1 MNLLTNF
8 PNGVTS
14 FGVPV
19 VGGGAG
25 PYHPYAQYWYVDAN
39 NFTGAASDGNDGLSP
54 ESPLV
59 TMAQCFTNILSASAS
74 GSVITFIGNVREQVT
89 TPAGIFDV
97 TIIGGSNSPRNAD
110 AFSGGTTADGGRMGA
125 SWLAPASPTA
135 STPLLKV
142 QQQGWRCQNFLF
154 GAAPAATPSV
164 DLFRD
169 GGSGDDERDA
179 SHASFYGMRFD
190 SSPIGIRANG
200 GPAFITIAGCLF
212 ARATTTA
219 IANTVGA
226 GIGTNLNWNIV
237 GNRFFSNVNHI
248 VVPTSGATISGN
260 TFQAHTTMAI
270 DLDGGVATNAVWG
283 NSLSGTY
290 SIAGGYR
297 GAGAGDEWGGNFNSI
312 AGGVTAA
319 DPA

>member
-1 MNLLTNF
+1 MPYTDY
-8 PNGVTS
+8 PNGITS
-14 FGVPV
+14 FGVPTMGI
-19 VGGGAG
+19 GGG
-25 PYHPYAQYWYVDAN
+25 PYAPFGNWVFVDAN
-39 NFTGAASDGNDGLSP
+39 NFTGAASDGNIGTADSP
-54 ESPLV
+54 VTTMSRAFTLV
-59 TMAQCFTNILSASAS
+59 KS
-74 GSVITFIGNVREQVT
+74 GGVISFIGNIREQLT
-89 TPAGIFDV
+89 APEGIFGV
-97 TIIGGSNSPRNAD
+97 SIIGAATSPRNAD
-110 AFSGGTTADGGRMGA
+110 SFSGGTSGDGGRTGA
-125 SWLAPASPTA
+125 SWVAPASPTA

-142 QQQGWRCQNFLF
+142 LQQGWSFRNFLF
-154 GAAPAATPSV
+154 GAAPAATASV
-164 DLFRD
+164 LLYRD
-169 GGSGDDERDA
+169 GGAGSAERDA
-179 SHASFYGMRFD
+179 SHAAFYGMRFD
-190 SSPIGIRANG
+190 GSPMGIQASG
-200 GPAFITIAGCLF
+200 GPAFITVAGCLF

-270 DLDGGVATNAVWG
+270 DLNGGVATNSICG

-312 AGGVTAA
+312 SGGVTAA